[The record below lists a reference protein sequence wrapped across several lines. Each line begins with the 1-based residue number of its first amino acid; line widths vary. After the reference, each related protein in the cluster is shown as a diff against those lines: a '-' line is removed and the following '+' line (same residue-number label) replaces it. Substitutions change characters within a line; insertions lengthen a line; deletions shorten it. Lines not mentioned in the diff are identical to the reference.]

1 MKQGDHFLKI
11 ITVLLAAA
19 VLSYFG
25 YAVWRAAAA
34 PAATVTA
41 LAYEADVGAEAVG
54 YVVRDEVQLS
64 APAGNVVPA
73 RSEGERVGCGQ
84 VLAAVYGS
92 AEAAARQTEVRNLQ
106 AQLRQLDY
114 ALDDPGSDQALD
126 RAVRDLL
133 TRCARRT
140 ALRELPGD
148 LGDELKGRILRSSAG
163 DGTLETLAAEQT
175 ALTAALSE
183 RTGGAETVLTAAES
197 GHFSGTADGYEAVLT
212 PAALD
217 AMTLADFDALEGAAK
232 PAADGVYGR
241 LIRSEQWYFVTA
253 VDTARLE
260 GLAEGDTVRLSF
272 PRDAFEDAD
281 MEILRIGPGE
291 GGRSL
296 LVLGCGSR
304 LGDVTLLRRQACTL
318 TFRSYAGLRVPKEAL
333 CTGADGTAGVYV
345 REGAVARFKAV
356 DVLYES
362 EDGYVAA
369 LDQTSTEN
377 LWPGDE
383 ILIGSNYY
391 DGKVVSES

>member
-1 MKQGDHFLKI
+1 MK
-11 ITVLLAAA
+11 VLLAKSAGFCYGVKRAVELAA
-19 VLSYFG
+19 KTGEETGGCWMLGDLIHNSHV
-25 YAVWRAAAA
+25 VED
-34 PAATVTA
+34 
-41 LAYEADVGAEAVG
+41 LARRG
-54 YVVRDEVQLS
+54 VRKTED
-64 APAGNVVPA
+64 PAG
-73 RSEGERVGCGQ
+73 
-84 VLAAVYGS
+84 LAA
-92 AEAAARQTEVRNLQ
+92 
-106 AQLRQLDY
+106 
-114 ALDDPGSDQALD
+114 
-126 RAVRDLL
+126 
-133 TRCARRT
+133 
-140 ALRELPGD
+140 
-148 LGDELKGRILRSSAG
+148 
-163 DGTLETLAAEQT
+163 
-175 ALTAALSE
+175 
-183 RTGGAETVLTAAES
+183 
-197 GHFSGTADGYEAVLT
+197 
-212 PAALD
+212 
-217 AMTLADFDALEGAAK
+217 
-232 PAADGVYGR
+232 
-241 LIRSEQWYFVTA
+241 
-253 VDTARLE
+253 
-260 GLAEGDTVRLSF
+260 GDTVRLSF

-333 CTGADGTAGVYV
+333 CTGADGTVGVYV